1 MTLRKNKFRILHII
15 MLGGFQGINP
25 KEFVTNKI
33 INPIKSVGRS
43 NTFKSRNSKGV
54 VVSLIS
60 LVGLL
65 SSAAWLSFILGKIGL
80 RNICCFCLCSTTTG
94 YIRSTFWFSTNSTI
108 QCSSCNIPRCFWTWC
123 TLCIIY

>member
-1 MTLRKNKFRILHII
+1 
-15 MLGGFQGINP
+15 MLGGFQGMNP

-43 NTFKSRNSKGV
+43 NTFKLRNSKGV

-65 SSAAWLSFILGKIGL
+65 
-80 RNICCFCLCSTTTG
+80 
-94 YIRSTFWFSTNSTI
+94 
-108 QCSSCNIPRCFWTWC
+108 
-123 TLCIIY
+123 